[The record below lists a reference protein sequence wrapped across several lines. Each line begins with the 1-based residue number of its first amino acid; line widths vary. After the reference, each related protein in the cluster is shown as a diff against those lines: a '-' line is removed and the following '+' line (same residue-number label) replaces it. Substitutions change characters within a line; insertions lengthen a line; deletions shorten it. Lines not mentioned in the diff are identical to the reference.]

1 MTTIPPVLTVGIP
14 TFNRRDAVARRLD
27 ELLAADLPPSIDLL
41 VIDNASPD
49 DTASFLLE
57 RFSGT
62 AVRILSNKENLGY
75 AGNVFRLFDEAGA
88 PHLVI
93 DSDEDRI
100 DVEGLAALAEFC
112 AQHGPTF
119 VSPIAHVGA
128 NELYRGR
135 AQTRLIEATEFE
147 SASFYVSGLTYDVG
161 FVRRHLGAVR
171 ALVPSNSAV
180 TVYPQVAL
188 TALCVAAG
196 RSWFFDQTVT
206 RQVESHETAIVDPR
220 GGHYGTVAGR
230 WSGFLGFEEFF
241 AEAISSAQPD
251 QQSALTEMRQ
261 TLRSGLPALLLGAA
275 AIEVPALRSS
285 VDDVINRPSL
295 LGRIAAFLRVG
306 G

>member
-1 MTTIPPVLTVGIP
+1 MTTMAPVLTVGIP

-27 ELLAADLPPSIDLL
+27 ELIAADLPPSIDLL

-49 DTASFLLE
+49 NTASFLLE
-57 RFSGT
+57 RFSGSG
-62 AVRILSNKENLGY
+62 VRILSNKENVGY

-88 PHLVI
+88 PYLMI

-100 DVEGLAALAEFC
+100 DVKGLVALAQFC
-112 AQHGPTF
+112 AQNGPTF
-119 VSPIAHVGA
+119 VSPIAQVGA

-135 AQTRLIEATEFE
+135 ARTRLIEATEFE

-196 RSWFFDQTVT
+196 QSWFFDQTVT

-241 AEAISSAQPD
+241 AEAISLAQRD
-251 QQSALTEMRQ
+251 QQSALTDMRQ
-261 TLRSGLPALLLGAA
+261 TLRSGIPALLLGAA

-295 LGRIAAFLRVG
+295 LGRIAAFGRRVR
-306 G
+306 